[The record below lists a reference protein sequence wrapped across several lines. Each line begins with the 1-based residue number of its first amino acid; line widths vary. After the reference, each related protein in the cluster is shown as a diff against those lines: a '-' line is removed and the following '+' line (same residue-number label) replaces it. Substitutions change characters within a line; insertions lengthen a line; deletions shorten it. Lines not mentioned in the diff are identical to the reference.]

1 MIMNDHI
8 IPFPERRN
16 YIFKKKNLTFSCVNY
31 YQQAFSQHWPLLFF
45 LHKGK
50 TIFKTKANTSKT
62 ALLLKLHLKGTSL
75 YSTLNNNN
83 NQFGIFL
90 KTKCQDYNDVYT
102 KHATYEILQFFHIEM
117 MPFGHLFNT
126 RSWFQHIFSPRFR
139 FAQEPGSMCRW
150 PWPVTPPILPPPV
163 KQNMK
168 KKCPLL
174 LSAISRASRDYDH
187 THSLGDLVASL
198 RGSHLRCCWLFPLHH
213 CSAAAAAAA
222 ASSPPTNPPFAT

>member
-1 MIMNDHI
+1 MCKLLSTS
-8 IPFPERRN
+8 
-16 YIFKKKNLTFSCVNY
+16 IFSTLTFT
-31 YQQAFSQHWPLLFF
+31 LF

-62 ALLLKLHLKGTSL
+62 ALLLKLHLKGTSS

-168 KKCPLL
+168 KNIPPPPLSHQQSFTRL
-174 LSAISRASRDYDH
+174 WS
-187 THSLGDLVASL
+187 HSFVGWPC
-198 RGSHLRCCWLFPLHH
+198 R
-213 CSAAAAAAA
+213 
-222 ASSPPTNPPFAT
+222 